1 MQTRQKRYLY
11 IFIITLLLFVP
22 WAVAQDK
29 AAKIDQLMSTYHG
42 LRQFNGT
49 VLVAEGGKV
58 IFKRGYGLAN
68 MEWNIPNQPDT
79 KFRLGSITKQF
90 TSMLALQLVEQEK
103 LRLDGKLSDYLPEY
117 PKKVGERVTVHQ
129 LLNHTSGIPSYT
141 GFPGLV
147 QNESR
152 NPYTP
157 AEFIQKFLFDKELE
171 FEPGARF
178 AYNNSGYFLLGAMIE
193 KVTGQPYEK
202 VLQQRI
208 LDPLGMK
215 DTGYDHW
222 ETLLPK
228 RATGYEKLPGGYRTA
243 PYLDMTLPYAA
254 GSLYSTAEDLYR
266 WDQALYTDKLLP
278 ARLKEVMFKPGL
290 GNYAYG
296 WMITKVPQDE
306 PAAGATLVAHGGGIN
321 GFSSLISRLTDA
333 RHLIVLL
340 NNTGG
345 ARLSEMARNIYRVL
359 YNLEPSKLKK
369 PLGEELCQAISE
381 GGLEAAER
389 RYKELKSRP
398 YEYDLREPELNTL
411 GYGLLR
417 SRRFKEAIQV
427 FTWNVEAYPKSA
439 NVYDSLAEAYAE
451 AGDKEAAIR
460 NYAKSLE
467 LNPKN
472 VDAIDKLKKIVEKK

>member
-1 MQTRQKRYLY
+1 MRTGQKRYLY
-11 IFIITLLLFVP
+11 IFIITLLLFPP
-22 WAVAQDK
+22 WAAAQDK
-29 AAKIDQLMSTYHG
+29 AAKIDQLMSAYHG
-42 LRQFNGT
+42 LKQFNGT

-90 TSMLALQLVEQEK
+90 TSMLVLQLVEQEK
-103 LRLDGKLSDYLPEY
+103 IRLDGKLSDYLPEY

-141 GFPGLV
+141 GFPGLI

-171 FEPGARF
+171 FEPGARY

-208 LDPLGMK
+208 LDPLGMQ
-215 DTGYDHW
+215 DSGYDHW

-296 WMITKVPQDE
+296 WMITKVPQGE

-345 ARLSEMARNIYRVL
+345 ARLSEMAQNVYRVL

-369 PLGEELCQAISE
+369 PLGEELYQALSE

-389 RYKELKSRP
+389 RYKDLKSRP
-398 YEYDLREPELNTL
+398 DEYDLREPELNGL
-411 GYGLLR
+411 GYELLR

-427 FTWNVEAYPKSA
+427 FTWNVEAYPKAA

-472 VDAIDKLKKIVEKK
+472 VNAIDKLKKIVEKK